1 MKRRNFVLGLGG
13 LAGTGT
19 LAMGTGAFTS
29 VSASRQVAVEV
40 AGDNAALLRMTPVV
54 HRIEGSDPATV
65 YQNDDGLLEV
75 DVTQGGA
82 SGVNVDAV
90 TWIGTPD
97 YEQQSAWVD
106 VEDDN
111 IDWINDHTY
120 TPRAAFAVE
129 NRGTQDY
136 ELTFGYEY
144 ADDPG
149 NSELTFH
156 IYDGAAP
163 TFGAGSPSI
172 YGEVAAGNSVTVP
185 DGGSQD
191 SFGLGKRIFA
201 SIEVDTTDGSTDDDL
216 SGTLTITAETA

>member
-29 VSASRQVAVEV
+29 VSADRQVAVEV
-40 AGDNAALLRMTPVV
+40 AGDNSALLRMTPVV
-54 HRIEGSDPATV
+54 HRIEGSEPATV
-65 YQNDDGLLEV
+65 QQNDDGLLEV

-82 SGVNVDAV
+82 TGVNADAV
-90 TWIGTPD
+90 TWIGTSN

-120 TPRAAFAVE
+120 TPRAAFGVE

-136 ELTFGYEY
+136 ELTVGYEY
-144 ADDPG
+144 AGDPG
-149 NSELTFH
+149 ASEIAFH

-163 TFGAGSPSI
+163 AFGAGSPST
-172 YGEVAAGNSVTVP
+172 YGQVTAENSVTVP
-185 DGGSQD
+185 DGGGQD
-191 SFGLGKRIFA
+191 SFDLGKRIFA
-201 SIEVDTTDGSTDDDL
+201 SIAVDTTGGSTDDDL
-216 SGTLTITAETA
+216 SGTLTISAETA